1 MRDLVGASNLRVLVY
16 SHDASVRRDVIASL
30 GRRPAMDLPEIE
42 ILEVATEPMVWQ
54 YLDKQKFDLVIV
66 DADATPAGGLGIAR
80 QAKDEI
86 FNCPPFLALI
96 ARSQDAWLATW
107 SRAEAVVPKPLDPFA
122 LSDTAAKLLRQR
134 ASLNN

>member
-1 MRDLVGASNLRVLVY
+1 
-16 SHDASVRRDVIASL
+16 
-30 GRRPAMDLPEIE
+30 MDLPEIE

-134 ASLNN
+134 APLNN

>member
-1 MRDLVGASNLRVLVY
+1 MSLPHWAADQRWICQKLRFWK
-16 SHDASVRRDVIASL
+16 
-30 GRRPAMDLPEIE
+30 LPLNQWFGNIW
-42 ILEVATEPMVWQ
+42 TN
-54 YLDKQKFDLVIV
+54 KNLVIV

-134 ASLNN
+134 TSLNN